1 MKNWMLGT
9 VALTASASAMALT
22 PWQKIDHPVAGAPQ
36 AVGGF
41 ANGCIIGAQ
50 PLPLNSPNYQVM
62 RTDQRRYFGHPDL
75 LAFIQRLSSQAN
87 QKALGTVLIGDMAMP
102 AGGRFSSGH
111 ASHQSGLD
119 VDIWLQL
126 PRQRW
131 SAQQLLKP
139 QPIDLVS
146 GDGKQVV
153 ASQWQPQIE
162 SLIKLAA
169 QDAEVTRIFV
179 NPAIKQRLCW
189 MPAPIALAAQGAPV
203 VRPSCAHARAP
214 ALPGRQLECGSRI
227 RRRRA
232 TAAAPNWRAGS
243 CRISLTPSRANPC
256 RRRYRRPVRHCWIT
270 ISQRNN
276 TWTGLSLAP
285 RCSGCCLR

>member
-1 MKNWMLGT
+1 MKKWLLGFA
-9 VALTASASAMALT
+9 ALIASSSALALT
-22 PWQKIDHPVAGAPQ
+22 PWQKIDHPVSGTAQ

-41 ANGCIIGAQ
+41 ANGCIIGAH
-50 PLPLNSPNYQVM
+50 PLPLNSPDYQVM

-153 ASQWQPQIE
+153 ERQWQPQIE
-162 SLIKLAA
+162 SLIKMAA
-169 QDAEVTRIFV
+169 QDSEVTRIFV
-179 NPAIKQRLCW
+179 NPAIKQRLCQD
-189 MPAPIALAAQGAPV
+189 AGADRGWLHK
-203 VRPSCAHARAP
+203 VRPWFGHRAHMHVRLRCP
-214 ALPGRQLECGSRI
+214 AGSLECLDQD
-227 RRRRA
+227 
-232 TAAAPNWRAGS
+232 APPVGDGCGAELASWFKPHQPN
-243 CRISLTPSRANPC
+243 ANPVKKEPPPLPPTC
-256 RRRYRRPVRHCWIT
+256 QALLDSHFANR
-270 ISQRNN
+270 
-276 TWTGLSLAP
+276 
-285 RCSGCCLR
+285 

>member
-214 ALPGRQLECGSRI
+214 ALPGRQPECQSRI